1 MLMTPCVTAVAW
13 FSSVL
18 SLPNLTL
25 GISPESCSMTGPMR
39 LHGPHHGAQKST
51 RTTPCWLVNL
61 EKSESVTVETAPA
74 MSVPSRLGGIKDS
87 VRESAGV
94 AAPSGGAAPR
104 ARRAE
109 AGPAAGGRR
118 C

>member
-74 MSVPSRLGGIKDS
+74 MSVPSRLAGINDS
-87 VRESAGV
+87 VGE
-94 AAPSGGAAPR
+94 
-104 ARRAE
+104 RRAGP
-109 AGPAAGGRR
+109 GPAADRSAETS
-118 C
+118 